1 MYAYEIKVTEIQTR
15 RSTRLVIIAHL
26 GPVVQLVATGHR
38 VKRSRQDDETQYQYR
53 KRKVE
58 QERLQTPEETQQ
70 PDVRVEKALC
80 VKSVMKKIMQLTN
93 KDLKSQLNDMT
104 LLMTAWCKSKFTM
117 LCKHV
122 IVYCG

>member
-1 MYAYEIKVTEIQTR
+1 M
-15 RSTRLVIIAHL
+15 SW
-26 GPVVQLVATGHR
+26 
-38 VKRSRQDDETQYQYR
+38 

-93 KDLKSQLNDMT
+93 KDLKSQLNDKKT
-104 LLMTAWCKSKFTM
+104 SLDELSKHQQMDTRT
-117 LCKHV
+117 K
-122 IVYCG
+122 I

>member
-1 MYAYEIKVTEIQTR
+1 
-15 RSTRLVIIAHL
+15 
-26 GPVVQLVATGHR
+26 

-93 KDLKSQLNDMT
+93 KDLKSQLNDKKTSLDELSKHQQMDT
-104 LLMTAWCKSKFTM
+104 RTIENMRLSLLILLSNIKCSAK
-117 LCKHV
+117 
-122 IVYCG
+122 IVM